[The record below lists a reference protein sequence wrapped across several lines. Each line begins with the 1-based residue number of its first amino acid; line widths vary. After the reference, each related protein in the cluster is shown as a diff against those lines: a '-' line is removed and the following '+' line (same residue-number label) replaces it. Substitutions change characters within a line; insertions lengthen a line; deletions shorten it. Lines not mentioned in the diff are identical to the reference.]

1 MTYLTI
7 PTPTRALADTVAAE
21 MSTVRQA
28 LKTTWATPAALERAE
43 QAAERMLDQIKAL
56 RIEMKRI
63 AKGDCTM
70 SRSDTIASF
79 AVNSWINGGR
89 VIWPEADLRGAN
101 LYGADLCESR
111 ITLGNRTF
119 RLTTED
125 AR

>member
-1 MTYLTI
+1 MN
-7 PTPTRALADTVAAE
+7 
-21 MSTVRQA
+21 
-28 LKTTWATPAALERAE
+28 
-43 QAAERMLDQIKAL
+43 
-56 RIEMKRI
+56 
-63 AKGDCTM
+63 
-70 SRSDTIASF
+70 RSDTIASF

>member
-1 MTYLTI
+1 
-7 PTPTRALADTVAAE
+7 
-21 MSTVRQA
+21 
-28 LKTTWATPAALERAE
+28 
-43 QAAERMLDQIKAL
+43 
-56 RIEMKRI
+56 
-63 AKGDCTM
+63 M
-70 SRSDTIASF
+70 SRKDAIASF

-89 VIWPEADLRGAN
+89 VIWPEADLYAADLRWAD